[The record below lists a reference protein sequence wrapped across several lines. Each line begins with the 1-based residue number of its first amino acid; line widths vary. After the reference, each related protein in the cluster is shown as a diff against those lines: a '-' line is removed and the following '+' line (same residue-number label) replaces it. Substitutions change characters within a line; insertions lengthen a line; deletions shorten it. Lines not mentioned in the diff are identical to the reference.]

1 MQRLFTKYLFLAVAL
16 ALLAVM
22 QLSYVLQVRNAQE
35 RMLETSLVKMNQL
48 RQIIK
53 NNAKEISYLKEKMDK
68 RELKSDLTE
77 LKKSMLSYSLSL
89 ITLENGTNLFII
101 DKRTRRII
109 ANKYDSLNG
118 VKLDDLG
125 FDSHFLEKYHDGAFS
140 ILNGQSSYYVFREY
154 EDLII
159 GRSESIDKLY
169 ENIWQQM
176 GFVLLYLLVVFS
188 LLLIM
193 ISSFL
198 RRSVLDGIYQIKT
211 DLIKITN
218 GNLDTIVQVKGNPE
232 FEELSFRINQMVNSI
247 LGTTVKVSRIID
259 LVDAPIGVYEYKKD
273 MNRVLATERL
283 KRILLLTEKEAEEL
297 YCDKNKF
304 IARLAEIK
312 KQREFGEENIY
323 RISPEVEKWV
333 KIDSVSDS
341 TGTFGIITDVTE
353 DILAKNKI
361 RYERDYD
368 ELTGICKRRLF
379 ERLVSHK
386 LAKGRES
393 LQTAAMLMF
402 DLDKFKEVND
412 AYGHG
417 WGDCYLKLAAERISA
432 ISKERGIAA
441 RRSGDEFCLFLFG
454 FNSKEEIIS
463 LLDSYYRLVD
473 SDLIEFPDGTKKKL
487 SMSAGLAWYDAEEA
501 CSYNELLRKADIA
514 LYETKNKTRCT
525 YTIFQETEV

>member
-1 MQRLFTKYLFLAVAL
+1 MQRLFTKYLCLAVAL

-35 RMLETSLVKMNQL
+35 RMVETSLAKMNQL

-53 NNAKEISYLKEKMDK
+53 ENAKEINYLKKRMDD
-68 RELKSDLTE
+68 RVFKSDLTRV
-77 LKKSMLSYSLSL
+77 KKNILSYSLSL
-89 ITLENGTNLFII
+89 ITLEEGTNLFII
-101 DKRTRRII
+101 DKKTRKII
-109 ANKYDSLNG
+109 ANKYDLLNG
-118 VKLDDLG
+118 TTLDELG
-125 FDSHFLEKYHDGAFS
+125 FDSNFLEKYYQGGFS
-140 ILNGQSSYYVFREY
+140 IINGQSSYYVFREY
-154 EDLII
+154 DDLIM
-159 GRSESIDKLY
+159 GRSESIEKLY
-169 ENIWQQM
+169 ENLWKQM
-176 GFVLLYLLVVFS
+176 GFVLLYLLIVFS

-198 RRSVLDGIYQIKT
+198 RRSVLEGIYQIKT
-211 DLIKITN
+211 DLLKITN

-259 LVDAPIGVYEYKKD
+259 LVDAPIGVYEYKND

-297 YCDKNKF
+297 YCDKHKF
-304 IARLAEIK
+304 IEKLNQIK
-312 KQREFGEENIY
+312 QQREFGEENIY
-323 RISPEVEKWV
+323 RLSPGVDKWV

-386 LAKGRES
+386 LARGPEFLR
-393 LQTAAMLMF
+393 TAAMLMF

-412 AYGHG
+412 SYGHG
-417 WGDCYLKLAAERISA
+417 WGDCYLKLAAERLSA
-432 ISKERGIAA
+432 ISRDKGIAA

-454 FNSKEEIIS
+454 FASKKEIIS
-463 LLDSYYRLVD
+463 LLDGYYRLIET
-473 SDLIEFPDGTKKKL
+473 DLIEFPDGTKKKL
-487 SMSAGLAWYDAEEA
+487 SMSAGLAWYDEEA

-514 LYETKNKTRCT
+514 LYETKNNNRCT